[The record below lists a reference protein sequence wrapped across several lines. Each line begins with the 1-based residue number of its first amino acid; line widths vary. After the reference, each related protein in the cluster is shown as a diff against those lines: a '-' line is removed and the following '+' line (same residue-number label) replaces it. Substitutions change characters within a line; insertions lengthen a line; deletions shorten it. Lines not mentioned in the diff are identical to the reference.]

1 MSEYSKS
8 TPKGYE
14 IFFVDANNQRI
25 GQVDDFNR
33 LEISLRF
40 NDVGKF
46 SLELPGDSPAAD
58 WVTWKGGVQIVRDGQ
73 ALLSG
78 LVRKVQ
84 RKLDKSNN
92 DLVISGPDENT
103 FLTERVVYPEK
114 SGNFAAQAYD
124 IQSGAAETVLKY
136 YAGANAGPDALL
148 ARRVLTIEA
157 DGERG
162 STITGRGRFQDL
174 LEFLKELTLQGTSE
188 LGFRVWGREFQV
200 YEPVDRRLSVIFS
213 LELGT
218 LTQFESNIEAAKF
231 NYLICGAA
239 GEATS
244 RTFREQGD
252 SASIVRY
259 GRMESF
265 RDRRDTDDAA
275 EIYQTLN
282 EELTRNAERFS
293 VRFTTADTAG
303 MRALEDWTLGDQATV
318 VVDGQPIQEA
328 IREITIKV
336 DRNNG
341 EQILPTV
348 GTADAINA
356 LSGVFGSV
364 FENVRRFERR
374 INHLEVQ

>member
-1 MSEYSKS
+1 MSE
-8 TPKGYE
+8 YE
-14 IFFVDANNQRI
+14 IFFVDGNNQRL

-46 SLELPGDSPAAD
+46 SLELPGDHPAAG

-73 ALLSG
+73 ELLSG
-78 LVRKVQ
+78 LMRKVQ
-84 RKLDKSNN
+84 HKLDKSNN

-103 FLTERVVYPEK
+103 FLAERVVYPEK

-124 IQSGAAETVLKY
+124 IKSGAAETVLKY
-136 YAGANAGPDALL
+136 YVSNNAGPDALL
-148 ARRVLTIEA
+148 ARRTLTIEA
-157 DGERG
+157 DAQRG
-162 STITGRGRFQDL
+162 STITGRGRFQNL
-174 LEFLKELTLQGTSE
+174 LEFLKELALQGTSE
-188 LGFRVWGREFQV
+188 LGFRVWGREFQI
-200 YEPVDRRLSVIFS
+200 YEPADKRLSVIFS

-252 SASIVRY
+252 SASVVRY

-265 RDRRDTDDAA
+265 RDRRDTSDAA
-275 EIYQTLN
+275 EIYQTLKQ
-282 EELTRNAERFS
+282 ELARNAERFS
-293 VRFTTADTAG
+293 VRFATADTAG
-303 MRALEDWTLGDQATV
+303 MRALEDWMLGDKVTV
-318 VVDGQPIQEA
+318 VIDGQAIQEMV
-328 IREITIKV
+328 REITIKV
-336 DRNNG
+336 DRNG
-341 EQILPTV
+341 EQIQPAV
-348 GTADAINA
+348 GTPEAINA

-374 INHLEVQ
+374 INHLEVR